1 MIGRYYE
8 PDIEEWLYYGTDE
21 DDLRVW

>member
-21 DDLRVW
+21 EDLRVW